1 MRGHMTFDRTV
12 TQIWELAR
20 RAIDAKMRPEQ
31 FKKELAEAWAYHLE
45 EDAKDAKEE
54 LLK

>member
-1 MRGHMTFDRTV
+1 MRGDIAFDRTV
-12 TQIWELAR
+12 TLIWDIVR
-20 RAIDAKMRPEQ
+20 KAIDIKMRPEQ